1 MNNELYDLLN
11 SGGEVRIEIGGKD
24 KYRYLTE
31 GEVISLLDAMEAQ
44 SALKEMEIMGRR
56 QRKAA

>member
-1 MNNELYDLLN
+1 MNNELYDLFN
-11 SGGEVRIEIGGKD
+11 AGGEIRIEIGGKD

-31 GEVISLLDAMEAQ
+31 EEIISLLDAMEAQ
-44 SALKEMEIMGRR
+44 STIKEMEIMGRI